1 MAEHG
6 AAVPVAAAG
15 GDNSRAGPDEPRRR
29 RDRSR
34 SPRALMARHH
44 VRNLGIL
51 RGGTASLTATL
62 NVVNARVDNLE
73 RVVRVL
79 SCDAS
84 RESLPV
90 KFYQNINNAITQAR
104 EVGKIVEAMH
114 VAFQTVTEDLL

>member
-1 MAEHG
+1 
-6 AAVPVAAAG
+6 
-15 GDNSRAGPDEPRRR
+15 
-29 RDRSR
+29 
-34 SPRALMARHH
+34 
-44 VRNLGIL
+44 LGIF
-51 RGGTASLTATL
+51 RGGTAALKATL

-90 KFYQNINNAITQAR
+90 NFYHHINNAITQAR

-114 VAFQTVTEDLL
+114 VVHDNTILMINFF